1 MFNSTGR
8 TVQRLV
14 CPVMSDSKGKVL
26 CQEAN
31 CAAAYAV
38 PVYGNLAWACT
49 FIDGAAPGNPEH
61 IPDRYVDRSTPDHDP
76 DPDTP
81 GHCSEHNQGI
91 TAE

>member
-31 CAAAYAV
+31 CAAAS
-38 PVYGNLAWACT
+38 N
-49 FIDGAAPGNPEH
+49 NPY
-61 IPDRYVDRSTPDHDP
+61 PFTSK
-76 DPDTP
+76 
-81 GHCSEHNQGI
+81 
-91 TAE
+91 